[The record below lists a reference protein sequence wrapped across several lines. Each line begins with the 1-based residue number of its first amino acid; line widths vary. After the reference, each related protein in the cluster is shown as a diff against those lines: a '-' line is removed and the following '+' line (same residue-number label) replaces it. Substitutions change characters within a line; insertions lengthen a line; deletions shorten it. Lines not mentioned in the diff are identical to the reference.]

1 MYGVAVT
8 AQLATFAQ
16 TNFYMSILPINK
28 WFPQPVNHPL
38 IIAGPCSA
46 ETREQVLQT
55 AGAIAALGK
64 VDVFRAGVWKPR
76 SRPGTF
82 QGIGNDALTWLAEAK
97 SQTGL
102 LLAVE
107 VATPQH
113 VEAALKAGVDLFWV
127 GARTSSNPFSVDELA
142 SAMAGIDRPVLV
154 KNPIHPDLDLWLGVI
169 ERFAK
174 AGVTRLGAVHR
185 GFSPFQKSMYRNVP
199 KWEVAIDLK
208 SILPELPIICDPSH
222 ISGNPELIRE
232 VAQKALDIS
241 MDGLMIESHINP
253 AKALSDAKQQVTPAK
268 LNEILSALS
277 YRKVVPTATE
287 AIDLLESMREKID
300 SLDLQLLELLAQRM
314 EISRQIGDYKLK
326 NNIAIMQ
333 LRRWEAMIQLR
344 VEVGQKLGLSPEYV
358 KDLLR
363 LVHKESIR
371 KQAEIISPNEQDDNK
386 A

>member
-16 TNFYMSILPINK
+16 TNFCMSILPINQ
-28 WFPQPVNHPL
+28 WFSQPVNHPL

-55 AGAIAALGK
+55 AGAVAALGK

-174 AGVTRLGAVHR
+174 AGVTRLGAIHR

-253 AKALSDAKQQVTPAK
+253 AKALSDAKQQVTPTK

>member
-55 AGAIAALGK
+55 AGAVAALGK

-268 LNEILSALS
+268 INEILSALS

>member
-16 TNFYMSILPINK
+16 PNFYMSILPINK

-55 AGAIAALGK
+55 AGAVAALGK

-174 AGVTRLGAVHR
+174 AGVTRLGAIHR

-344 VEVGQKLGLSPEYV
+344 VEVGRKLGLSTEYV